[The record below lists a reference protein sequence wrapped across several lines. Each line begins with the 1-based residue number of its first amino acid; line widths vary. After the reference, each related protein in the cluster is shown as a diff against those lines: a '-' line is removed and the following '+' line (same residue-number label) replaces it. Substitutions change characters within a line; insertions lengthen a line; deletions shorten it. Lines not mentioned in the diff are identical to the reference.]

1 MNDNK
6 NNEIV
11 QEEEVT
17 QVTQTTEETSTET
30 DAVAVKPVKK
40 KTTFAG
46 ELFEYF
52 ELFILSAC
60 IVLLIFSSI
69 FRVCR
74 VDGQSMENTLL
85 HGEMLLVTDLFYT
98 PEYKDIIVFHQT
110 GTVFNE
116 PIVKR
121 VIATEGQWVD
131 VYAANDKLVVTV
143 YDENKENP
151 VVLEEDYA
159 KYSDAMVLQSDH
171 DYPIQVPDGCL
182 FVMGDNRNHSSDSR
196 FNSIGFVDERR
207 VLGKVI
213 CRITPFEKFGSVD

>member
-1 MNDNK
+1 MDDNK
-6 NNEIV
+6 INTTTDEETRV
-11 QEEEVT
+11 EEKSEEEAETALVT
-17 QVTQTTEETSTET
+17 
-30 DAVAVKPVKK
+30 KKK
-40 KTTFAG
+40 KTTLLG

-52 ELFILSAC
+52 ELFIISAC
-60 IVLLIFSSI
+60 IVLFIFSSI

-131 VYAANDKLVVTV
+131 VYASDNRLVITV

-151 VVLEEDYA
+151 IVLEEDYA
-159 KYSDAMVLQSDH
+159 KYADAMVLQSDH
-171 DYPIQVPDGCL
+171 DYPVQVPEGCL

-196 FNSIGFVDERR
+196 FNSIGFVDQRR

-213 CRITPFEKFGSVD
+213 CRLTPFEKFGSVN